1 MNRHEQALLKAQST
15 VEKNKKFVKRY
26 AKKRQWY
33 HFMPECGW
41 MNDPN
46 GLIYYKGKYHLFY
59 QFYPYGPYW
68 SAMHWGH
75 AISDDLLNWEYLPVA
90 LAPSEP
96 YDDCQKG
103 GIFSGSAVT
112 GKDGRLYLFYT
123 GTVISDDKVIK
134 SQCMAVSED
143 GITFTKYQNLSL
155 IHI

>member
-75 AISDDLLNWEYLPVA
+75 AISDDYLTGNICLLHLHQANHTTIVKKAAYFQEV
-90 LAPSEP
+90 
-96 YDDCQKG
+96 Q
-103 GIFSGSAVT
+103 
-112 GKDGRLYLFYT
+112 
-123 GTVISDDKVIK
+123 
-134 SQCMAVSED
+134 
-143 GITFTKYQNLSL
+143 
-155 IHI
+155 

>member
-1 MNRHEQALLKAQST
+1 
-15 VEKNKKFVKRY
+15 
-26 AKKRQWY
+26 
-33 HFMPECGW
+33 

-96 YDDCQKG
+96 YDDCQKAAY
-103 GIFSGSAVT
+103 FQEV
-112 GKDGRLYLFYT
+112 
-123 GTVISDDKVIK
+123 
-134 SQCMAVSED
+134 Q
-143 GITFTKYQNLSL
+143 
-155 IHI
+155 

>member
-134 SQCMAVSED
+134 SQCMVL
-143 GITFTKYQNLSL
+143 ILRNTKTILSL
-155 IHI
+155 IRQCL